1 MLETFISC
9 GDISAV
15 SFASKLSLSLDKGLS
30 QPTAPLTNNYGTSL
44 IYSDMSSKDLK
55 RMRTLSQN
63 PWTLVYS
70 LFCCPRLPLAH
81 ELHMY

>member
-30 QPTAPLTNNYGTSL
+30 QPTAPLTDNYGTSL
-44 IYSDMSSKDLK
+44 IYSAMSSKDLK
-55 RMRTLSQN
+55 RMRTPSEPLDPSLLSF
-63 PWTLVYS
+63 L
-70 LFCCPRLPLAH
+70 LPKAASGS
-81 ELHMY
+81 